1 MMKIIKEIKEMP
13 GTWRFLIISILILG
27 IVSIIKPSI
36 LIPSLIFSWG
46 ILKKIVLVFI
56 GVFVLMALTNYF
68 IRPEKLVK
76 YFGHSRSFKG
86 WIAAVVTGVISTGPI
101 YMWYPL
107 LAELKDKGVKSG
119 FIATFLYNRAVKL
132 PLLPVMI
139 VYFGFK
145 FVIVLTFVM
154 IFISVLE
161 GLIMNKIIGV
171 KA

>member
-1 MMKIIKEIKEMP
+1 MKIIEKIKEMP
-13 GTWRFLIISILILG
+13 GTWKFFIISILILG

-36 LIPSLIFSWG
+36 LIPSLLFSWE

-56 GVFVLMALTNYF
+56 GIFVLMALTNYF
-68 IRPEKLVK
+68 IRPEKLVE
-76 YFGHSRSFKG
+76 YFGHSKSVKG
-86 WIAAVVTGVISTGPI
+86 WFAAVITGIISTGPI

-107 LAELKDKGVKSG
+107 LAELQEKGVKNG

-132 PLLPVMI
+132 PLLPIMI

-145 FVIVLTFVM
+145 FVVVLTFVM
-154 IFISVLE
+154 MFISVVQ
-161 GLIMNKIIGV
+161 GLILNKIMGV

>member
-1 MMKIIKEIKEMP
+1 MKIIEKIKEMP
-13 GTWRFLIISILILG
+13 GTWNFFIISILIVG

-68 IRPEKLVK
+68 IRPKKLVK

-86 WIAAVVTGVISTGPI
+86 WIAAVITGIISTGPI

-107 LAELKDKGVKSG
+107 LAELQEKGVKNG

-132 PLLPVMI
+132 PLLPVI
-139 VYFGFK
+139 VVYFGFK

-161 GLIMNKIIGV
+161 GLIINKIVGV
-171 KA
+171 KI